1 MRSCRLPDQSKE
13 RGGRV
18 EGEAGVNGFRYMRLE
33 TLGQTLEALER
44 YPDSG
49 VIAGG
54 TDVMIQLRLG
64 KREDRRL
71 IDLLIPELTGIE
83 EREDGFSIGPSTS
96 LMAVADH
103 FRNQPRPWDIL
114 CRSASVGACQTRS
127 LATIGGNLCTGN
139 ASADMATALLVLD
152 TVLELRSARATR
164 LVPLDRFF
172 IRNRQTALEPG
183 EIVTGM
189 FIPKRR
195 EASAGA
201 AFEKIGKRR
210 GHVIAVLNTAAML
223 ARDGEGNIVTVR
235 LAAGTLAPRPM
246 RLYESEKMFLQCLR
260 RGEDLEGALAAAG
273 ETMLTEIQPRDSLR
287 ASAEYRR
294 RVAPVALAR
303 AVRAAWDGKE

>member
-1 MRSCRLPDQSKE
+1 M
-13 RGGRV
+13 V
-18 EGEAGVNGFRYMRLE
+18 
-33 TLGQTLEALER
+33 
-44 YPDSG
+44 
-49 VIAGG
+49 
-54 TDVMIQLRLG
+54 QLRLG
-64 KREDRRL
+64 KRADRRL
-71 IDLLIPELTGIE
+71 IDLLIPELTGIRE
-83 EREDGFSIGPSTS
+83 EEDGIFIGPSTS
-96 LMAVADH
+96 LMEVADY
-103 FRNQPRPWDIL
+103 FRTQPGPYDML
-114 CRSASVGACQTRS
+114 SQAAESVGACQTRS

-139 ASADMATALLVLD
+139 ASADMATALLVMD
-152 TVLELRSARATR
+152 TELELGSARGVRRMA
-164 LVPLDRFF
+164 LDRFF
-172 IRNRQTALEPG
+172 IRNRQTALEAG

-260 RGEDLEGALAAAG
+260 RGEDLEGALAAVG

-287 ASAEYRR
+287 ASAEYRQ

>member
-1 MRSCRLPDQSKE
+1 M
-13 RGGRV
+13 
-18 EGEAGVNGFRYMRLE
+18 NGFQYMRPE
-33 TLGQTLEALER
+33 SLGEALEILDR

-114 CRSASVGACQTRS
+114 CRSAESVGACQTRS

-152 TVLELRSARATR
+152 TVLELRSAGHPR

-260 RGEDLEGALAAAG
+260 RGEDLEGALAAVG

-287 ASAEYRR
+287 ASAEYRQ